1 MAPRPRAQPRV
12 VAGTRALGTPG
23 PDLRG
28 AGTTPQVDASGF
40 AILATVISLLG
51 VPLDANSSHL
61 LGAAAG
67 PAAVRAALHS
77 GSGNDST
84 EASVEVVPLLEDL
97 GDVAITNERGSTA
110 DADAITDA
118 VARELEQGRRV
129 ITIGGDHSITYPILR
144 AFRDDDAVAARPLTV
159 VHIDA
164 HPDLYDD
171 LDGNPLSHASPFAR
185 AFEAGCMT
193 SLVQFG
199 IRTATPHQRAQAER
213 WNVEMV
219 APRQLA
225 TFDLSTIAGPIYL
238 SIDLDGLDPSIAP
251 GVSHHEP
258 GGLTFREV
266 LDIIDALPGPI
277 VGADVVELNPT
288 RDLVDMTAM
297 VAAKLVKEIAGAML
311 AGG

>member
-1 MAPRPRAQPRV
+1 M
-12 VAGTRALGTPG
+12 
-23 PDLRG
+23 
-28 AGTTPQVDASGF
+28 
-40 AILATVISLLG
+40 ISLLG

-61 LGAAAG
+61 VGAAAG
-67 PAAVRAALHS
+67 PAALRAALHS

-84 EASVEVVPLLEDL
+84 ESSVEVVPLLDDL
-97 GDVAITNERGSTA
+97 GDVTITNARGSTA
-110 DADAITDA
+110 DADAITEA
-118 VARELEQGRRV
+118 VAGELRRGRQV

-144 AFRDDDAVAARPLTV
+144 AFRDTRDLGAGPLSV

-185 AFEAGCMT
+185 ALEAGCMT

-219 APRQLA
+219 APRRLDG
-225 TFDLSTIAGPIYL
+225 FDMTTVSGPIYL

-266 LDIIDALPGPI
+266 LDIIEALPGPI
-277 VGADVVELNPT
+277 VGADVVELNPS

-311 AGG
+311 GGG